1 MPAASSPHGAM
12 IEGVAT
18 RLRREQAQIRCALT
32 HPRESVTPKGG
43 RIGQRLSSK
52 GYSDSP
58 GGFEGFGA
66 VGEDMGAADL
76 PVFEVVDAVRAAT
89 LRGLR

>member
-32 HPRESVTPKGG
+32 HPRESVAKRRSHRPALVVQRPTPT
-43 RIGQRLSSK
+43 
-52 GYSDSP
+52 SP

-66 VGEDMGAADL
+66 VGDDMGAADL

-89 LRGLR
+89 LRGVR

>member
-1 MPAASSPHGAM
+1 M

-32 HPRESVTPKGG
+32 HPRESVTPKAVASASAC
-43 RIGQRLSSK
+43 RPK
-52 GYSDSP
+52 AYFDSP